1 MKINRNTHV
10 VGRWLAA
17 VWVLSVI
24 LGCGKPQTAP
34 QNRELISSLRTAVNT
49 QNAEWL
55 EKNAK
60 IVEERYSADQMTD
73 AEYEEFQAII
83 GKARDGKWE
92 EAERET
98 IAFQKVQ
105 RPTHEEIERVS
116 KYTR

>member
-1 MKINRNTHV
+1 MKNNRNTHV
-10 VGRWLAA
+10 VGTWLAA

-34 QNRELISSLRTAVNT
+34 ENRGLISSLRTAVNT

-60 IVEERYSADQMTD
+60 LVEERYSADEMTD
-73 AEYEEFQAII
+73 AEHEEFQAII
-83 GKARDGKWE
+83 AKARDGKWE

-98 IAFQKVQ
+98 IVFQKAQ
-105 RPTHEEIERVS
+105 RPTREEIERVS
-116 KYTR
+116 EYGQ